1 VDRIAATVLECAGS
15 DRPLNPG
22 AAPELDAPEAPVH
35 SESLYAHFNFGWR
48 GLRSWEAE
56 GWRLVVGET
65 ERLYHVA
72 EDPAERVDLASRE
85 SERVRMMRADL
96 EDTWAEEQAAAFA
109 VTVRELED
117 DETDAL
123 ESLGYLSSTGDAST
137 IDRAFREG
145 PDPEHRIRL
154 VELVNLGVT
163 QLAEGHERAAI
174 DVFEEVL
181 GHDPKNRLAL
191 EYLGRSYRN
200 LRNLPR
206 ARDAFARAVSLGR
219 NPVGVYLDLAVVE
232 IELGNR
238 EGAWRAL
245 EDALIVQPN
254 SVPARQAM
262 SEILVG
268 EGRSEEALPIVLEA
282 VQLRPRAAKS
292 HLFLGRVYQ
301 TLGRDEDAVAAWEEA
316 ARLDPSGEDGARAL
330 EALRLLHGSGGGTR

>member
-1 VDRIAATVLECAGS
+1 M
-15 DRPLNPG
+15 
-22 AAPELDAPEAPVH
+22 
-35 SESLYAHFNFGWR
+35 
-48 GLRSWEAE
+48 
-56 GWRLVVGET
+56 
-65 ERLYHVA
+65 
-72 EDPAERVDLASRE
+72 RE
-85 SERVRMMRADL
+85 DL
-96 EDTWAEEQAAAFA
+96 EDQWAEEQAAAFA

-123 ESLGYLSSTGDAST
+123 ESLGYLSSTGDTAT
-137 IDRAFREG
+137 IDRAVREG

-301 TLGRDEDAVAAWEEA
+301 TLGRDEDAAAAWEEA
-316 ARLDPSGEDGARAL
+316 ARLDPSGEDGARAR
-330 EALRLLHGSGGGTR
+330 EALRILHGSGGGTR